1 MVPWCPTTPQAALSA
16 LPLVCPGLTHA
27 ELRDSV
33 SWEQPAELAPLLAG
47 QGPEAAGASS
57 SAAGPAAAGGGG
69 AGAGFCGL
77 TDLTVTYLSSPD
89 MQRMTRRW

>member
-1 MVPWCPTTPQAALSA
+1 MPWSAQAALSA

-47 QGPEAAGASS
+47 QGAGVGAA
-57 SAAGPAAAGGGG
+57 AAGPAGAVGAGGG
-69 AGAGFCGL
+69 AGAGCCGL